1 VGGFPIVDE
10 IFLSARDSFI
20 QEDSQDDMTSV
31 HSVLQPPGKWVIIP
45 VLFLSLTC
53 CRAAA
58 SDTLL
63 NLAGQ
68 SRAEVIRPET
78 TMGLQAFFQTLDYNW
93 AQLEKGVPPFILEGI
108 PSDLN
113 GSVSTTDKK
122 ISFFMGLLPMILL
135 ANQEIARE
143 RDTILQILARHKATG
158 TRPGDLK
165 RLETIMA
172 RYGLRGNPFT
182 DHRTRSR
189 LLRRVD
195 TIPPSLVLAQ
205 AANESAW
212 GSSRFAQLGNNLFGE
227 WTYKSGTGIVP
238 EGRPYGET
246 YEVRKF
252 PSIYASI
259 RSYMN
264 NLNRNGAYAK
274 LRRIRENL
282 RKAKQPLTGIALAL
296 GLQNYSERGAEY
308 IYEIQAMIRQNELS
322 RTNSVS
328 LRRPPVKEIL
338 TTISTAGS
346 GLFST
351 RNRMIGHLA
360 NVWSNP

>member
-1 VGGFPIVDE
+1 M
-10 IFLSARDSFI
+10 L
-20 QEDSQDDMTSV
+20 
-31 HSVLQPPGKWVIIP
+31 IP
-45 VLFLSLTC
+45 ALFLAITWSSP
-53 CRAAA
+53 AIAD
-58 SDTLL
+58 SVQDL
-63 NLAGQ
+63 NL
-68 SRAEVIRPET
+68 SRPETIRPETIRPET
-78 TMGLQAFFQTLDYNW
+78 TLGLQALFQTLDYNW
-93 AQLEKGVPPFILEGI
+93 AQLENGVPPFILEGI

-122 ISFFMGLLPMILL
+122 LAFFMGLLPMILL

-143 RDTILQILARHKATG
+143 RENILQILARSRVME
-158 TRPGDLK
+158 TRSGDQK
-165 RLETIMA
+165 RLEDIMA
-172 RYGLRGNPFT
+172 RYGIRGNPLN
-182 DHRTRSR
+182 DHRTRSH

-212 GSSRFAQLGNNLFGE
+212 GTSRFAQIGNNLFGE
-227 WTYKSGTGIVP
+227 WTYRTGSGIVP
-238 EGRPYGET
+238 EGRPDGET

-252 PSIYASI
+252 SSIFASI

-274 LRRIRENL
+274 LRQIRENL
-282 RKAKQPLTGIALAL
+282 RSTKQPVTGIALAH
-296 GLQNYSERGAEY
+296 GLQNYSERGEEY
-308 IYEIQAMIRQNELS
+308 ISEIQAMIRHNKLS
-322 RTNSVS
+322 KVNSAS

-338 TTISTAGS
+338 TSISTTGS

-360 NVWSNP
+360 NVWANP

>member
-1 VGGFPIVDE
+1 MSITCSKTAIADSVENIDLSQPAAIRPE
-10 IFLSARDSFI
+10 I
-20 QEDSQDDMTSV
+20 
-31 HSVLQPPGKWVIIP
+31 
-45 VLFLSLTC
+45 
-53 CRAAA
+53 
-58 SDTLL
+58 
-63 NLAGQ
+63 
-68 SRAEVIRPET
+68 IRPET
-78 TMGLQAFFQTLDYNW
+78 TLGLQAFFQTLDYHW
-93 AQLEKGVPPFILEGI
+93 TQLENGVPPFILEGI

-122 ISFFMGLLPMILL
+122 KAFFMGLLPMILI

-143 RDTILQILARHKATG
+143 REDIMQILARHRVMETKS
-158 TRPGDLK
+158 GDQH
-165 RLETIMA
+165 RLEEIMA
-172 RYGLRGNPFT
+172 RYGLRGHPLT

-212 GSSRFAQLGNNLFGE
+212 GTSRFAQLGNNLFGE
-227 WTYKSGTGIVP
+227 WTYKTGAGIVP
-238 EGRPYGET
+238 EGRPDGET

-252 PSIYASI
+252 SSIYASI

-264 NLNRNGAYAK
+264 NLNRNGAYTK
-274 LRRIRENL
+274 LRKIRENL
-282 RKAKQPLTGIALAL
+282 RNTKQPVTGIALAH
-296 GLQNYSERGAEY
+296 GLQNYSERGEEY
-308 IYEIQAMIRQNELS
+308 IREIQAMIRHNKLS
-322 RTNSVS
+322 RANTAS

-338 TTISTAGS
+338 TSISTTGS

>member
-1 VGGFPIVDE
+1 M
-10 IFLSARDSFI
+10 L
-20 QEDSQDDMTSV
+20 M
-31 HSVLQPPGKWVIIP
+31 P
-45 VLFLSLTC
+45 VLFLV
-53 CRAAA
+53 
-58 SDTLL
+58 
-63 NLAGQ
+63 LAC
-68 SRAEVIRPET
+68 SRPAIADSVQNIDLSRQETVRPETIRPET
-78 TMGLQAFFQTLDYNW
+78 TLGLQAFFQALDYNW
-93 AQLEKGVPPFILEGI
+93 TQLENGVPPFILEGI
-108 PSDLN
+108 PADLN

-122 ISFFMGLLPMILL
+122 LAFFMGLLPMILL

-143 RDTILQILARHKATG
+143 REDLLKVLARTRVME
-158 TRPGDLK
+158 TRPGDQK
-165 RLETIMA
+165 RLEEIMS
-172 RYGLRGNPFT
+172 RYGMRGNPLT

-212 GSSRFAQLGNNLFGE
+212 GTSRFAQLGNNLFGE
-227 WTYKSGTGIVP
+227 WTYQSGSGMVP
-238 EGRPYGET
+238 ESRPDGET

-252 PSIYASI
+252 NSIYASI

-274 LRRIRENL
+274 LRQIRESL
-282 RKAKQPLTGIALAL
+282 RRTHQPVTGIALAH
-296 GLQNYSERGAEY
+296 GLQNYSERGEEY
-308 IYEIQAMIRQNELS
+308 ISEIQAMIRHNKLS
-322 RTNSVS
+322 KANSAS

-338 TTISTAGS
+338 TSISTTGS

-360 NVWSNP
+360 NVWANP